1 MPEWPLGALDAV
13 TLRQFVRLDA
23 ISPHVLRFGYVKGI
37 IDEQHVVDL
46 QLRRFQHGL
55 ASGVSEEDLAL
66 LLSDDLSRVPILLE
80 SATASP
86 PAIDPARVWAYVGTK
101 LIRTRWEANP
111 EAIYE
116 LAGLIESLGMPESY
130 RGLVYYEPRAKGSVK
145 AGSPARLLRAIDER
159 LQMDGETLGLG

>member
-1 MPEWPLGALDAV
+1 MAEWPLEVLDADR
-13 TLRQFVRLDA
+13 LLAFVRLDA
-23 ISPHVLRFGYVKGI
+23 ISPHVLRFGYEKGI
-37 IDEQHVVDL
+37 IDEQDVVDL
-46 QLRRFQHGL
+46 ELRRFQHGQ
-55 ASGVSEEDLAL
+55 ASRSGEEDLAL